1 MWGVKGMESLVPVR
15 NLGAAVWTFLTAI
28 PANSWTAMAT
38 WLLVAVTL
46 HVVRV
51 QVREQ
56 RRSNAALLDK
66 QHETNAVTALIRL
79 AETWD
84 ADPMRRN
91 REHLKHWLLE
101 GTAGARL
108 KVRDFM
114 GPVAGFFER
123 VGLLMRRGI
132 VDREMVWSEF
142 SCFVLNYYAALADSI
157 QRERQGEED
166 PTLYTEFEGLYRQ
179 MLPLTTERRGQDAT
193 PTDQSVR
200 DFIEN
205 EPNN

>member
-1 MWGVKGMESLVPVR
+1 MVCK
-15 NLGAAVWTFLTAI
+15 LGAAVWSFLTAI
-28 PANSWTAMAT
+28 PADSWTAMGTWALMVVTWALVVGT
-38 WLLVAVTL
+38 WL
-46 HVVRV
+46 VVRV

-56 RRSNAALLDK
+56 RRGTAALLDK

-91 REHLKHWLLE
+91 RENLRHWWLE
-101 GTAGARL
+101 GTVGGDL
-108 KVRDFM
+108 KVRHFM

-123 VGLLMRRGI
+123 VGLLERRGI
-132 VDREMVWSEF
+132 LDEEMVWSEF
-142 SCFVLNYYAALADSI
+142 SYFILNYYAALADGI
-157 QRERQGEED
+157 QQERAREED
-166 PTLYTEFEGLYRQ
+166 PTLYTEFERLYRR
-179 MLPLTTERRGQDAT
+179 LLALTTEPRGQDAK
-193 PTDQSVR
+193 PTAQSVR